1 MLTAPWVTVS
11 EITPSQTEKM
21 IEGSIPEKLRARDQW
36 LCWRSEDR
44 DGKST
49 KVPIDP
55 KTGSFASSTDNTT
68 WSDFDSVLTYSQ
80 SGIADGIGFVFTPD
94 DPFVGI
100 DLDDCRDP
108 ETGRPDTEIKSI
120 VQQLD
125 SYTEVSPSGTGY
137 HVLVEGTLPSGRNR
151 RGQIELYD
159 HARYFTVTGDRVPGL
174 PTEIEHRQAELEEIH
189 REYVERDSSGDGNS
203 SARAERRKSRLTL
216 SDEELLEK
224 ARAAS
229 NNEKFERLWNGSTVG
244 YDSHSEADMA
254 LCCLLAF
261 WTGGNQNQMDRLFR
275 QSGLVRPK
283 WDAVHYGDGTT
294 YGKRTLERA
303 VEHTTE
309 YYESGA
315 QEEATAK
322 GRSRGTSES
331 TRVRTE
337 NDREMYYL
345 ARKNEILEKQVRNLE
360 EALEE
365 KNQRISEL
373 KVTIEDRENEH
384 TRKTN
389 ISTGKIDK
397 SDSTPTP
404 SLWKRLRRLVIHRDK

>member
-11 EITPSQTEKM
+11 GTMPFQTEKM
-21 IEGSIPEKLRARDQW
+21 IEESIPEKLRNRDQW

-55 KTGSFASSTDNTT
+55 KTGSFASSTDDTT
-68 WSDFDSVLTYSQ
+68 WSDFDSVLAYSHA
-80 SGIADGIGFVFTPD
+80 GTADGIGFVFTPN

-108 ETGRPDTEIKSI
+108 ETGRPDTVIKSI

-137 HVLVEGTLPSGRNR
+137 HVLVEGALPSGRNR

-174 PTEIEHRQAELEEIH
+174 PTAIEHRQTELETIH
-189 REYVERDSSGDGNS
+189 REYVERDSSGDENS
-203 SARAERRKSRLTL
+203 RARTERRRSRLTL

-229 NNEKFERLWNGSTVG
+229 NSEKFERLWNGSTVG

-294 YGKRTLERA
+294 YGERTLERA

-309 YYESGA
+309 YYEPGA
-315 QEEATAK
+315 QKEATAK
-322 GRSRGTSES
+322 DRSRGTSEPA
-331 TRVRTE
+331 RVRE

-345 ARKNEILEKQVRNLE
+345 ARKNEILEKQVRILE
-360 EALEE
+360 ETLEE

-373 KVTIEDRENEH
+373 EGAIEERQDVL
-384 TRKTN
+384 TK
-389 ISTGKIDK
+389 KA
-397 SDSTPTP
+397 SDGGEEIGQSNYTPTL
-404 SLWKRLRRLVIHRDK
+404 SFWRRLRRLVGPRNE